1 MSEESPELTTSR
13 PSRQRRRR
21 SAKVAR
27 GETGGVRIA
36 LVVVAVGFVVMLG
49 LLAQTLWG

>member
-21 SAKVAR
+21 SAKAVE
-27 GETGGVRIA
+27 ETGGVRIA
-36 LVVVAVGFVVMLG
+36 LVVVAVGFVVMLC
-49 LLAQTLWG
+49 LLVQTLWS